1 MRLQKILPRLGL
13 WKTPRRMN
21 MMDIISAWLNIEL
34 FKVSLKTR
42 KTILVSRVNENVPF
56 INCKKIIVDD
66 PIANVVNG
74 YARNIVI

>member
-1 MRLQKILPRLGL
+1 MRLQKNLPRLDL

-21 MMDIISAWLNIEL
+21 MMKIIFAWLNIEL

-42 KTILVSRVNENVPF
+42 KTVLVSRVNENVPF

-66 PIANVVNG
+66 PIANIVNG
-74 YARNIVI
+74 HARNIAI

>member
-1 MRLQKILPRLGL
+1 
-13 WKTPRRMN
+13 
-21 MMDIISAWLNIEL
+21 MMEIISAWLNIEL

-66 PIANVVNG
+66 PIANIVNG
-74 YARNIVI
+74 HARNIAI

>member
-1 MRLQKILPRLGL
+1 
-13 WKTPRRMN
+13 MN

-66 PIANVVNG
+66 PIANIVNG
-74 YARNIVI
+74 HARNIAI

>member
-1 MRLQKILPRLGL
+1 ME
-13 WKTPRRMN
+13 
-21 MMDIISAWLNIEL
+21 IISAWLNIEL

-66 PIANVVNG
+66 PIANIVNG
-74 YARNIVI
+74 HARNIAI